1 MVEEVIVQRVRCAQ
15 DKAASQ
21 TIEFRNFR
29 RLSRV
34 IGEGFD
40 DRVEAEEL
48 GRRFL
53 ASESPASNREVLDS
67 GVGLPL
73 EDVVL
78 DLIQKL
84 FGWLVQ
90 VAHHVL
96 EELDETRSGH

>member
-1 MVEEVIVQRVRCAQ
+1 M
-15 DKAASQ
+15 
-21 TIEFRNFR
+21 
-29 RLSRV
+29 SRV

-53 ASESPASNREVLDS
+53 ASESPASSREVLDS